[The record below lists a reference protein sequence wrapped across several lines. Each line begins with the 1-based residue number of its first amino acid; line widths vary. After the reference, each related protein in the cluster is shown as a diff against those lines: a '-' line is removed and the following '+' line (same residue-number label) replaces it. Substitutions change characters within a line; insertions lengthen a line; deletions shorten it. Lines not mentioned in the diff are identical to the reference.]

1 MGYTFML
8 KYFKE
13 CNKVAIKYNYE
24 SADLA
29 AENGHIDTLIYL
41 KQEENILCT
50 YIGANGAAKNGHID
64 IIM

>member
-41 KQEENILCT
+41 KQEQNISCT
-50 YIGANGAAKNGHID
+50 VNSANYAALYWSY
-64 IIM
+64 